1 MPAGSSVSQ
10 ETKVLESRVPLSQ
23 SVIWRRQRDFYAR
36 RGLKA
41 WTEDLVPSYIT
52 NNPFIAEMYAAIVAA
67 FIDDCLDPARGEASQ
82 ILPGNPLP
90 ILELGAGTGKFA
102 YLFLLRL
109 TELLRERQI
118 APESVRY
125 CMSDCSEELLAAWR
139 SNRYLAR
146 FVASGVLAFELSRAG
161 EGNSVEPIGRTAAS
175 NAAKSSS
182 PLVVIANYVFDSIP
196 QDAFM
201 IQNGVMSEALVTTSA
216 GPGPDGNIPPLSSL
230 QLSFSNA
237 DVPAGRYADKLWN
250 EILERYR
257 SKLPAATVFF
267 PATALHLLERLA
279 SSTTGP
285 MLVLAADK
293 GLRHEDDLALRQG
306 PPELEFHASG
316 QCFSTLVNF
325 DAIARHFWGRGGEAF
340 LPQKH
345 FSSLSVCA
353 FLEHPPD
360 EEFPATRQAY
370 REAADT
376 FGPDDLFTLMSW
388 LDAHLHEV
396 SLTQALAI
404 LRLTRWDPTAL
415 LRLFPVIA
423 PKLRN
428 AHAERLDLRDAILRT
443 SANHFPVSEAEN
455 VLAFNS
461 GVVLLELRFFAEAQQ
476 MFQVSE
482 QLCGRSAT
490 TSYNLGL
497 CALGLGR
504 NQEALAFMV
513 NACNQDPAFEP
524 ARNARLR
531 LEQELAQRE
540 KGQPA
545 S

>member
-10 ETKVLESRVPLSQ
+10 ETTLLETRVPLSQ

-52 NNPFIAEMYAAIVAA
+52 NNPFIAEIYAAIVAA
-67 FIDDCLDPARGEASQ
+67 FIDDCLGPARGEAPPISS
-82 ILPGNPLP
+82 GNPLR

-109 TELLRERQI
+109 SELLRERQI

-125 CMSDCSEELLAAWR
+125 CMTDCSEDLLAAWR
-139 SNRYLAR
+139 SNRYLAK
-146 FVASGVLAFELSRAG
+146 FVASGVLEFELSQSDA
-161 EGNSVEPIGRTAAS
+161 ENSVAS
-175 NAAKSSS
+175 WDSGPAGNAVKRGSS
-182 PLVVIANYVFDSIP
+182 LVVIANYVFDSLP
-196 QDAFM
+196 QDAFI
-201 IQNGVMSEALVTTSA
+201 IQNGVISEALVTTSA
-216 GPGPDGNIPPLSSL
+216 GPGTDRNIPPLSSL
-230 QLSFSNA
+230 QLSFNNA

-250 EILERYR
+250 DILERYR
-257 SKLPAATVFF
+257 TRLPAATVFF
-267 PATALHLLERLA
+267 PAAALHLLERLA
-279 SSTTGP
+279 GSTNGP
-285 MLVLAADK
+285 MLVIAADK

-306 PPELEFHASG
+306 PPELELHASG

-325 DAIARHFWGRGGEAF
+325 DAIARYFWGQDGEAF

-353 FLEHPPD
+353 FLQHAPEQ
-360 EEFPATRQAY
+360 EFPATRQAY
-370 REAADT
+370 HEAAGA
-376 FGPDDLFTLMSW
+376 FGPDDLFALMSW

-404 LRLTRWDPTAL
+404 LRLTRWDSTAL
-415 LRLFPVIA
+415 LRLLPLIA
-423 PKLRN
+423 TKLRN

-455 VLAFNS
+455 ILAFNS

-482 QLCGRSAT
+482 QLCGCSAA

-513 NACNQDPAFEP
+513 HACTQDPAFEP
-524 ARNARLR
+524 ARIARAK
-531 LEQELAQRE
+531 LESEPKQ
-540 KGQPA
+540 

>member
-10 ETKVLESRVPLSQ
+10 ETTVLETRVPLSQ
-23 SVIWRRQRDFYAR
+23 SVIWRLQRDFYAR

-52 NNPFIAEMYAAIVAA
+52 NNPFIAEIYAAVVAA
-67 FIDDCLDPARGEASQ
+67 FIDDCQHARGEA
-82 ILPGNPLP
+82 LPISPESPLR

-102 YLFLLRL
+102 YLFLLQL
-109 TELLRERQI
+109 TERLREKQI
-118 APESVRY
+118 APGSVRY
-125 CMSDCSEELLAAWR
+125 CLSDCSEDLLAAWR

-146 FVASGVLAFELSRAG
+146 FVASGVLEFELSGAG
-161 EGNSVEPIGRTAAS
+161 EEGQPSHSGSGHAGNAE
-175 NAAKSSS
+175 KSGS
-182 PLVVIANYVFDSIP
+182 PLVVIANYVFDSLP
-196 QDAFM
+196 QDAFI
-201 IQNGVMSEALVTTSA
+201 IQNGVISEALVTTSA
-216 GPGPDGNIPPLSSL
+216 SPGPDGNIPPLSSL
-230 QLSFSNA
+230 QLSFSHT
-237 DVPAGRYADKLWN
+237 DVPAGRYPDKLWN

-257 SKLPAATVFF
+257 SRLSAATVFF
-267 PATALHLLERLA
+267 PAAALRLLERLA
-279 SSTTGP
+279 VSTTGP

-325 DAIARHFWGRGGEAF
+325 DAIARHFWGHGGEAF

-345 FSSLSVCA
+345 FSSLSLCA
-353 FLEHPPD
+353 FLQHAPEL
-360 EEFPATRQAY
+360 EFPATRAAY
-370 REAADT
+370 REAAEA
-376 FGPDDLFTLMSW
+376 FGPDDLFALMSW
-388 LDAHLHEV
+388 LDAHLHEI

-404 LRLTRWDPTAL
+404 LRLTRWDSTAL
-415 LRLFPVIA
+415 LRLLPLIA
-423 PKLRN
+423 TRLRN

-443 SANHFPVSEAEN
+443 SANHFPVSQAEN

-482 QLCGRSAT
+482 QLCGRSAA

-504 NQEALAFMV
+504 NKEALAFIV
-513 NACNQDPAFEP
+513 DACAQDPAFEP

-531 LEQELAQRE
+531 LEQELAQSA
-540 KGQPA
+540 KGRPA
-545 S
+545 P